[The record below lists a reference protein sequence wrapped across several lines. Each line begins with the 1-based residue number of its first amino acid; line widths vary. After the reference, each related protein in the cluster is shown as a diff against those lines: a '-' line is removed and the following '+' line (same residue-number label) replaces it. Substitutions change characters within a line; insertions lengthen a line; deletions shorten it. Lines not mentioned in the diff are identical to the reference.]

1 MPGPRSSRKINFAEK
16 LRAAHVRPLQGGGVL
31 AVHLPRKS
39 AGRDKSLPLR
49 YIRLK
54 NRKNNLANGR
64 IICYDYK
71 LKTCSVPQGAAQFY
85 KGSLF
90 DE

>member
-1 MPGPRSSRKINFAEK
+1 MK

-39 AGRDKSLPLR
+39 AGRDKFLPLR

-71 LKTCSVPQGAAQFY
+71 LKTCSVPTGHSHIEQRESF
-85 KGSLF
+85 
-90 DE
+90 